1 MPLKYI
7 LKFYTVILLFRESR
21 KILKRIEEVF
31 MSFIGKNVWIR
42 DQIEIKKVTDTAYVV
57 LGIKSLSDFNY

>member
-1 MPLKYI
+1 
-7 LKFYTVILLFRESR
+7 
-21 KILKRIEEVF
+21 

-57 LGIKSLSDFNY
+57 LGIKSLPDFNY

>member
-1 MPLKYI
+1 MKS
-7 LKFYTVILLFRESR
+7 FTVILLFRESY

-42 DQIEIKKVTDTAYVV
+42 DQIEIQIVTDTAYVV
-57 LGIKSLSDFNY
+57 LGVKSLPDFNY